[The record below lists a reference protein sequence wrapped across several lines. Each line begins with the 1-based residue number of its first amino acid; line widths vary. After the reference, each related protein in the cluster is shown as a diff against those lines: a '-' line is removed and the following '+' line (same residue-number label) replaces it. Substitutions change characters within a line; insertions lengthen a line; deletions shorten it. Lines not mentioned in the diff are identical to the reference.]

1 MASIQKSSLH
11 AEEHIYTRQ
20 IVEGA
25 LKLGIVIFL
34 TATLLMG
41 GV

>member
-1 MASIQKSSLH
+1 MASIHKTSLH

-25 LKLGIVIFL
+25 LKLGVVLFL
-34 TATLLMG
+34 MATLLMG